1 VLSRQPTCKVCLY
14 NVTRQPAAPALGG
27 FLLAQAGKTGSAKHR
42 WFKFVARH
50 TIWRNGV
57 AAMILKLTTNDKASI
72 WVNLSRILQMTLIDA
87 QDGDPKTQIV
97 MDNGAVIC
105 VFETP
110 DDIAQW
116 TKIC

>member
-1 VLSRQPTCKVCLY
+1 V
-14 NVTRQPAAPALGG
+14 
-27 FLLAQAGKTGSAKHR
+27 AQ
-42 WFKFVARH
+42 H
-50 TIWRNGV
+50 TIRFNHGV
-57 AAMILKLTTNDKASI
+57 AAMILKLTTDDRASI

-87 QDGDPKTQIV
+87 QDSYPKTQIV

-116 TKIC
+116 TKTG